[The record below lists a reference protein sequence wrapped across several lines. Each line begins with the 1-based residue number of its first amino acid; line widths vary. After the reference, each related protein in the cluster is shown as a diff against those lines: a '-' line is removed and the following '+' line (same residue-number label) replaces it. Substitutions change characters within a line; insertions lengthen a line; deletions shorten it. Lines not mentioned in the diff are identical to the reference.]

1 MVRAGINQTNFSQGV
16 YSEDYSGNIDSETVL
31 NGLAE
36 GENIIILPEGGFV
49 RRPGT
54 RERANFVTSSN
65 IIKFDSNTRM
75 IFEPTGNLRI
85 FIEGQPQQDI
95 LGTGISGTNVH
106 SIKTVKIRD
115 SLIIVNRFFAPKILT
130 RDSGGT
136 WSLTD
141 WDYKDGPWETEN
153 FDNTLKIRPTAGFT
167 LGDNGYTGTNTIVAV
182 NKKDNL
188 DTWFDDNWVTQGRKI
203 RLYSVGDTNFPN
215 EVGYAT
221 LTLNSVTVS
230 NQEFNVT
237 VDDEYPLL
245 DEGPG
250 SHNKAWSLSAWYNDN
265 FPENIAIFQNRIY
278 FFRDDWVWAT
288 VAGDLNTFSPN
299 LPVIDNSS
307 WVTSSI
313 TGLSIEAANAEDSN
327 LQWAVEYQ
335 GLQLGYDNK
344 ISLLDGG
351 SLTASVTNSNISIIK
366 QNGQECSDI
375 EPVVGRFLYFVN
387 ETRDRIYRLRYEF
400 ILSSFLAEEVTTNNR
415 KLFRQGIRDIEMFS
429 SPFKMLWVVLEDGSI
444 AIGTVQDEEK
454 LEIAWTRI
462 VLANNTKVRYII
474 NRNEIPEVLTA
485 TGLLLA
491 FGDIIVA
498 KGEQKTTYQYSGT
511 LPYSYLVSS
520 DYREY
525 VGDLGLSV
533 SAGSVNTDGLS
544 ADTRYVDLTTYE
556 NFTPGQGTKTLDN
569 DGEVSYDFFASV
581 TFRPVDLVQ
590 SQTSE
595 SISKKN
601 IQRVFLNIVDTGEF
615 EIKEKDVD
623 TWKIAQFLPQSDL
636 TVIGSLATGIHEEVI
651 NSSGKEN
658 LQIQLR
664 QTKALPLQVNSITY
678 DVDIDQLK

>member
-36 GENIIILPEGGFV
+36 GENVIILPEGGFV

-54 RERANFVTSSN
+54 RQRANFVASS
-65 IIKFDSNTRM
+65 KPLVFDSNTRL
-75 IFEPTGNLRI
+75 IFEPTGDLRI
-85 FIEGQPQQDI
+85 LIEGEPQQNI
-95 LGTGISGTNVH
+95 LGTGITGTTVH
-106 SIKTVKIRD
+106 SIKTARIRD
-115 SLIIVNRFFAPKILT
+115 SLIIVHRSFAPKILT

-153 FDNTLKIRPTAGFT
+153 FDNTLKIRPKSGFT
-167 LGDNGYTGTNTIVAV
+167 LGDNGYTGTGTIVAV

-203 RLYSVGDTNFPN
+203 RLYTTGDTNFPN
-215 EVGYAT
+215 EVGYAN
-221 LTLNSVTVS
+221 LTLNSMVVS
-230 NQEFNVT
+230 QQEFNVT
-237 VDDEYPLL
+237 VDGEYPLL
-245 DEGPG
+245 DEGLG

-265 FPENIAIFQNRIY
+265 FPENIAVFQNRIY

-288 VAGDLNTFSPN
+288 VAGDLDTFSPN

-344 ISLLDGG
+344 ISLLNGG
-351 SLTASVTNSNISIIK
+351 SLTAAVTNSNVSIIK

-387 ETRDRIYRLRYEF
+387 EARDRIYRLRYDF
-400 ILSSFLAEEVTTNNR
+400 TLSSFLAEEVTKNNR

-429 SPFKMLWVVLEDGSI
+429 SPFKMLWVVLDDGSI
-444 AIGTVQDEEK
+444 AIGTVQDEER

-462 VLANNTKVRYII
+462 VLANNTKVRYITKQG
-474 NRNEIPEVLTA
+474 EIPEVLTA

-498 KGEQKTTYQYSGT
+498 KGEQYTTYEYTDT
-511 LPYSYLVSS
+511 LPYSRLLLS

-533 SAGSVNTDGLS
+533 SAGSVNTDSLS
-544 ADTRYVDLTTYE
+544 TGQRYIDLTTYE
-556 NFTPGQGTKTLDN
+556 NFIPNQGTQALNN
-569 DGEVSYDFFASV
+569 DGELSQDFFASV

-615 EIKEKDVD
+615 EIKEKDVA
-623 TWKIAQFLPQSDL
+623 TWTIAKFLPQSDL
-636 TVIGSLATGIHEEVI
+636 AVIDSLATGIHEEVI

-678 DVDIDQLK
+678 DVDIDQLR